1 MKILWILAAAATF
14 AACHNRSEDEMGA
27 APDRGDSA
35 AVKSGYDTTMAQ
47 PAPSPSTSGYDKAST
62 PPATPEPTTPAT
74 KPAPATPPST
84 SSYDTTGTTA
94 NPSAGMGTDST
105 LSPSTG
111 GTVQADSA
119 GTSQ

>member
-1 MKILWILAAAATF
+1 MKILWILAAATTF

-27 APDRGDSA
+27 APDRGDTP
-35 AVKSGYDTTMAQ
+35 AVQSGYDTTMAQ

-62 PPATPEPTTPAT
+62 QPATSEPTTPAT
-74 KPAPATPPST
+74 KPAPAAPPST

-105 LSPSTG
+105 LSPGAG